1 MLLLSQFIITIIA
14 TFASL
19 ETKVMISYLFA
30 PPSCFE
36 NDFLL
41 VLKIEIGSIFNLLCL
56 QESGAEIGEFL
67 TPLIFLCHSYKKWTL
82 VNF

>member
-41 VLKIEIGSIFNLLCL
+41 VLKIEIGSIFLLCL
-56 QESGAEIGEFL
+56 QESGGRNRGIFDTFDFL
-67 TPLIFLCHSYKKWTL
+67 MSFL
-82 VNF
+82 